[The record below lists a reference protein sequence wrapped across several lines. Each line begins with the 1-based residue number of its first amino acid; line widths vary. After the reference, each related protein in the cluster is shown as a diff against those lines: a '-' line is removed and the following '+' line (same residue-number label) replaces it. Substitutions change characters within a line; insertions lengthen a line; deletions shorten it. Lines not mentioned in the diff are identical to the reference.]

1 MAARVMGSR
10 ATRFTTATPTCTAI
24 TAGPR
29 RSHAA
34 TAACAVMAARQA
46 VRTLRPRARGFAP
59 APLAGLRT
67 GVMHEATLRADN
79 RAWVEDRAAV
89 ERRAEAVEGMEA
101 VGMPPGAA
109 ASAVSTTGRPTGPSD
124 NPSAGGD
131 DNHVLR

>member
-1 MAARVMGSR
+1 MGSR
-10 ATRFTTATPTCTAI
+10 ATRFTTAAPTCTAI

-29 RSHAA
+29 RSRAA

-46 VRTLRPRARGFAP
+46 VRMLRPRARGFAP

-67 GVMHEATLRADN
+67 GATHEATPRADN

-89 ERRAEAVEGMEA
+89 ERRAEAVEGMEGGGGGGHA
-101 VGMPPGAA
+101 DGGRRYPA
-109 ASAVSTTGRPTGPSD
+109 STTGRPIGPSD

-131 DNHVLR
+131 DNNVLR